1 MRAGDRALK
10 ANRLT
15 TPAAD
20 NAYAYYTSV
29 IELDP
34 ANQAAHE
41 GLDRIASRYAV
52 LARRVLRKE
61 DRERARRYVERGI
74 SVQRNHSDLLAIR
87 GDLDELDRLAA
98 IPPAPEVVADASP
111 VRQEPRISSME
122 FEGTIVTSQGGEG
135 TGNLVKDFKNVW
147 RSVFD

>member
-1 MRAGDRALK
+1 
-10 ANRLT
+10 
-15 TPAAD
+15 
-20 NAYAYYTSV
+20 
-29 IELDP
+29 
-34 ANQAAHE
+34 
-41 GLDRIASRYAV
+41 
-52 LARRVLRKE
+52 
-61 DRERARRYVERGI
+61 VERGI
-74 SVQRNHSDLLAIR
+74 SVQRNHADLLAIR